1 MGIER
6 EGVRGTGRSAE
17 RGLFV
22 SSPRRAF
29 TAARRAAP
37 LPPMRARPAL
47 TATWF
52 VSCATSASREP
63 ADGPDAFPVPG
74 VEEDDDEDPWGG
86 ATSAPPMFTS
96 PGFDFDGNAGCAR
109 RPGVGDDCGD
119 GRERGKWGSDTQKK

>member
-1 MGIER
+1 VSLCVSPPRI
-6 EGVRGTGRSAE
+6 RS
-17 RGLFV
+17 
-22 SSPRRAF
+22 RAQ
-29 TAARRAAP
+29 AAP

-74 VEEDDDEDPWGG
+74 VEVDDDEDPWGG

-119 GRERGKWGSDTQKK
+119 GRERGKEAATHKKVRESAGTETGGGKM